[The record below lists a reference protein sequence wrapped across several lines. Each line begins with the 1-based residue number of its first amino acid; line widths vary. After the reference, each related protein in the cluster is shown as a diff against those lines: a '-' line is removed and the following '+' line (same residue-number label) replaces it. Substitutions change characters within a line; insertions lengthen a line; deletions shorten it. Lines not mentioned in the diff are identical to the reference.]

1 MKYQKV
7 VLKAHNTRYSEM
19 SAGDKHRGPEKTF
32 SIFYYFFSMTF
43 PFCSFGI
50 RFRELKCSFD
60 GMFLCRSSC
69 SSHFFFAVVRLHRLQ
84 LTTTTRSLLRTS
96 WLLLIWQISSSF
108 KLLVRFWVKSF
119 FYCKFI
125 LNNFDFISQFN
136 TSKIFKNIYFL
147 YSD

>member
-69 SSHFFFAVVRLHRLQ
+69 SSHFFCCCALAPA
-84 LTTTTRSLLRTS
+84 S
-96 WLLLIWQISSSF
+96 IDDDDE
-108 KLLVRFWVKSF
+108 KSF
-119 FYCKFI
+119 ANILTSSHLTNQFKF
-125 LNNFDFISQFN
+125 
-136 TSKIFKNIYFL
+136 
-147 YSD
+147 